1 MLESTFK
8 IGIPA
13 VWNIENSSFITQFI
27 TLVFVH
33 DFCFFFNWQEKVR
46 NMYHSIGFSVPDY
59 EGNESDGRGSD
70 EPIDV
75 DTVDTEENHVPQSTK
90 RTKPR

>member
-1 MLESTFK
+1 M
-8 IGIPA
+8 
-13 VWNIENSSFITQFI
+13 
-27 TLVFVH
+27 
-33 DFCFFFNWQEKVR
+33 R

-75 DTVDTEENHVPQSTK
+75 DTVDTEENHVPQSAK

>member
-1 MLESTFK
+1 
-8 IGIPA
+8 
-13 VWNIENSSFITQFI
+13 
-27 TLVFVH
+27 
-33 DFCFFFNWQEKVR
+33 
-46 NMYHSIGFSVPDY
+46 MYHSIGFSVPDY
-59 EGNESDGRGSD
+59 GGNESDGRCSD